1 MVEDDICKL
10 AVKERRKKKE
20 GGNGIEEKLLV
31 CLVVQ
36 QRKIKRCS
44 SPFLPG
50 KWHVVCTLTLLQLI
64 YKTF

>member
-1 MVEDDICKL
+1 MEDDICKL

-36 QRKIKRCS
+36 LGRIKRRS
-44 SPFLPG
+44 SAFLPG
-50 KWHVVCTLTLLQLI
+50 KWYVVYTLTLLQLI